1 LVSFHNDQAEGLRR
15 MLAGPRPRVFTFL
28 SALPDD
34 EKNAMLLNLGAS
46 LVRAGSDVLLLDA
59 RATAAGIAGR
69 LDAPRRASLL
79 DVARQEGRMA
89 ELVQAM
95 PQGFGVARLAHAT
108 MQARAQLQ
116 AAPHDDL
123 LMRRL
128 AQAFGALAKEH
139 DIVVVDG
146 ELGADDG
153 FALPALGGGEIVVQ
167 VSNSAASIK
176 AAYAMIKRLTAT
188 LGRRPF
194 SVLVT
199 GVGERQARLVHENI
213 AQAASRYLATEVEF
227 LGSVPA
233 DEHVGRAARL
243 GRSVVEAFPLAGA
256 SLAFRKLAGRCSM
269 GDMTN
274 MAPTAGMLMAG

>member
-1 LVSFHNDQAEGLRR
+1 MASFHNDQAEGLRR

-28 SALPDD
+28 SALPDE
-34 EKNAMLLNLGAS
+34 EKNAMLTNLGAS
-46 LVRAGSDVLLLDA
+46 LVRSGSDVLMLDA
-59 RATAAGIAGR
+59 RAAAGSIAAR

-89 ELVQAM
+89 ELVQSM
-95 PQGFGVARLAHAT
+95 PQGFGMARLAHAT
-108 MQARAQLQ
+108 VQARSQLQ
-116 AAPHDDL
+116 HAVQDDL

-128 AQAFGALAKEH
+128 GQAFGTLAREH

-153 FALPALGGGEIVVQ
+153 FALPALAGGEIVVQ

-176 AAYAMIKRLTAT
+176 AAYSMIKRLTSA
-188 LGRRPF
+188 LGRRPI
-194 SVLVT
+194 SVLVS
-199 GVGERQARLVHENI
+199 GVDERQAGVVHDNI
-213 AQAASRYLATEVEF
+213 AQVASRYLATRVEL

-243 GRSVVEAFPLAGA
+243 GRSVVDAFPLAGA

-269 GDMTN
+269 SDL
-274 MAPTAGMLMAG
+274 APASGMRMAG

>member
-1 LVSFHNDQAEGLRR
+1 MANFRNDQAEGLRR

-28 SALPDD
+28 SALPDE
-34 EKNAMLLNLGAS
+34 EKNAMLINLGAS

-59 RATAAGIAGR
+59 RASAGGIAAR

-79 DVARQEGRMA
+79 DVARQEGRMG

-95 PQGFGVARLAHAT
+95 PQGFSVARLAHAT
-108 MQARAQLQ
+108 LQARAQLQ
-116 AAPHDDL
+116 AAPQDDL

-128 AQAFGALAKEH
+128 GQTFGALAKEH
-139 DIVVVDG
+139 DIVLVDG
-146 ELGADDG
+146 ELAADDG
-153 FALPALGGGEIVVQ
+153 FALPALAGGEVVVQ
-167 VSNSAASIK
+167 VTNSAASIK
-176 AAYAMIKRLTAT
+176 AAYSMIKRLTAT

-194 SVLVT
+194 SILVS
-199 GVGERQARLVHENI
+199 GVGEREAKLVHDNI
-213 AQAASRYLATEVEF
+213 AQAASRYLATQVTL

-269 GDMTN
+269 GDMADVASAGGMR
-274 MAPTAGMLMAG
+274 MAS

>member
-1 LVSFHNDQAEGLRR
+1 MASFHNDQAEGLRR

-28 SALPDD
+28 SALPDE
-34 EKNAMLLNLGAS
+34 EKNAMLTNLGAS
-46 LVRAGSDVLLLDA
+46 LVRSGSDVLMLDA
-59 RATAAGIAGR
+59 RAAAGGIAAR

-89 ELVQAM
+89 ELVQSM
-95 PQGFGVARLAHAT
+95 PQGFGMARLAHAT
-108 MQARAQLQ
+108 VQARSQLQ
-116 AAPHDDL
+116 AAVQDDL

-128 AQAFGALAKEH
+128 GQAFGTLAREH

-153 FALPALGGGEIVVQ
+153 FALPALAGGEIVVQ

-176 AAYAMIKRLTAT
+176 AAYSMIKRLTSA
-188 LGRRPF
+188 LGRRPI
-194 SVLVT
+194 SVLVS
-199 GVGERQARLVHENI
+199 GVDELQAGVVHDNI
-213 AQAASRYLATEVEF
+213 AQVASRYLATRVEL

-269 GDMTN
+269 ADL
-274 MAPTAGMLMAG
+274 APAPGMRMAG

>member
-1 LVSFHNDQAEGLRR
+1 MANFRNDQAEGLRR

-28 SALPDD
+28 SALPDE
-34 EKNAMLLNLGAS
+34 EKNAMLVNLGAS
-46 LVRAGSDVLLLDA
+46 LVRAGSEVLLLDA
-59 RATAAGIAGR
+59 RASTGGIAAR

-108 MQARAQLQ
+108 LQARAQLQ
-116 AAPHDDL
+116 AAPQDDL

-128 AQAFGALAKEH
+128 GQNFDALAQQH

-153 FALPALGGGEIVVQ
+153 FALPALAGGEIVVQ
-167 VSNSAASIK
+167 VTNSAASIK
-176 AAYAMIKRLTAT
+176 AAYAMIKRLSAT

-194 SVLVT
+194 SVLVS
-199 GVGERQARLVHENI
+199 GVGEREAKLVHENI
-213 AQAASRYLATEVEF
+213 AQVASRYLATQVAL

-233 DEHVGRAARL
+233 DEHLGRAARL

-269 GDMTN
+269 GDVAD
-274 MAPTAGMLMAG
+274 MAPAGGMRMAG

>member
-1 LVSFHNDQAEGLRR
+1 MASFHNDQAEGLRR

-28 SALPDD
+28 SALPDE
-34 EKNAMLLNLGAS
+34 EKNAMLTNLGAS
-46 LVRAGSDVLLLDA
+46 LVRSGSDVLMLDA
-59 RATAAGIAGR
+59 RAAAGGIAAR
-69 LDAPRRASLL
+69 LNAPRRASLL
-79 DVARQEGRMA
+79 DVARQEGQMA
-89 ELVQAM
+89 ELVQSM
-95 PQGFGVARLAHAT
+95 PQGFGMARLAHAT
-108 MQARAQLQ
+108 VQARSQLQ
-116 AAPHDDL
+116 AAVQDDL

-128 AQAFGALAKEH
+128 GQAFGTLAGEH

-153 FALPALGGGEIVVQ
+153 FALQELAGGEIVVQ

-176 AAYAMIKRLTAT
+176 AAYSMIKRLTSA
-188 LGRRPF
+188 LGRRTI
-194 SVLVT
+194 SVVVS
-199 GVGERQARLVHENI
+199 GVDERQAGVVHENI
-213 AQAASRYLATEVEF
+213 AQVASRYLATRVEL

-269 GDMTN
+269 ADL
-274 MAPTAGMLMAG
+274 APAAGMRMAG

>member
-1 LVSFHNDQAEGLRR
+1 MANFHNDQAEGLRR

-28 SALPDD
+28 SALPDE
-34 EKNAMLLNLGAS
+34 EKNAMLTNLGAS
-46 LVRAGSDVLLLDA
+46 LFRSGSDVLMLDA
-59 RATAAGIAGR
+59 RAASGSIASR

-79 DVARQEGRMA
+79 DVARQEGA
-89 ELVQAM
+89 ANELVQSVS
-95 PQGFGVARLAHAT
+95 QGFGVARLTHAT
-108 MQARAQLQ
+108 VQGRSQLQ
-116 AAPHDDL
+116 AAVQDDL

-128 AQAFGALAKEH
+128 GQAFGTLIREH

-153 FALPALGGGEIVVQ
+153 FALPELASGEIVVQ
-167 VSNSAASIK
+167 MSNSAASIK
-176 AAYAMIKRLTAT
+176 AAYAMIKRLTST
-188 LGRRPF
+188 LGRRPV
-194 SVLVT
+194 SVVVS
-199 GVGERQARLVHENI
+199 GVDERQAGIVHENI
-213 AQAASRYLATEVEF
+213 AQVASRYLATRVEL

-269 GDMTN
+269 ADL
-274 MAPTAGMLMAG
+274 APAAGMQMAG

>member
-1 LVSFHNDQAEGLRR
+1 MANFHNDQAEGLRR

-28 SALPDD
+28 SALPDE
-34 EKNAMLLNLGAS
+34 EKNAMLTNLGAS
-46 LVRAGSDVLLLDA
+46 LVRSGSDVLMLDA
-59 RATAAGIAGR
+59 RAAAGGIAAQ

-79 DVARQEGRMA
+79 DVARQEGRMS
-89 ELVQAM
+89 ELVQSM

-108 MQARAQLQ
+108 VQARSQLE
-116 AAPHDDL
+116 AAVQDDL

-128 AQAFGALAKEH
+128 GQAFGTLAREH

-146 ELGADDG
+146 ELGVDDG
-153 FALPALGGGEIVVQ
+153 FALPALAGGEIVVQ

-176 AAYAMIKRLTAT
+176 AAYSMIKRLTSA
-188 LGRRPF
+188 LGRRPI
-194 SVLVT
+194 SVVVS
-199 GVGERQARLVHENI
+199 GVDERQAGVVHDNI
-213 AQAASRYLATEVEF
+213 AQVASRYLATRVEL

-269 GDMTN
+269 ADL
-274 MAPTAGMLMAG
+274 APAAGMRMAG